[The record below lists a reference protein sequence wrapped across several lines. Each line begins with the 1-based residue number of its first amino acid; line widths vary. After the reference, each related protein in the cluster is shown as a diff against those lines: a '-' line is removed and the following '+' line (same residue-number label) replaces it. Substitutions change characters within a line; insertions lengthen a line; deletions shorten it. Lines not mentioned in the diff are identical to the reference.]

1 MTRILLLGAAGFIGW
16 HILSE
21 FGKVPEYELLC
32 IDRSGSRV
40 LPVPCLKLDLS
51 TTTPQELA
59 RVLTEL
65 SPTIIVNCA
74 GRTVG
79 RLNELVAAN
88 ISLVATLIEA
98 LVESNL
104 SARLIHLS
112 SAAEYGAVTDELPIS
127 EDHPPHPTSAY
138 AITKLAATQ
147 LLSQACADYDIDIM
161 ILRVFNPIGAGLPL
175 STVLG
180 RAASE
185 LRRAVINNAERITMG
200 DLSAYRDVIDV
211 RDVAKAV
218 ACAAKAPRQTQN
230 IFNVGSGRAVQVR
243 EMVRSLAA
251 LAGFQGDIAEV
262 THGSPR
268 SAKVAW
274 QQADLSH
281 IHDALSWQPTF
292 ELSTSLKWLWEQ
304 GL

>member
-1 MTRILLLGAAGFIGW
+1 MTRLLLLGATGFIGW
-16 HILSE
+16 HVLVE
-21 FGKVPEYELLC
+21 FGKVPDYELLC
-32 IDRSGSRV
+32 IDRSGSQV
-40 LPVPCLKLDLS
+40 LPILCLKLDLS
-51 TTTPQELA
+51 TCTPQDLA
-59 RVLTEL
+59 QVLTEF
-65 SPTIIVNCA
+65 SPTLIVNCA

-79 RLNELVAAN
+79 RMNELVAAN

-98 LVESNL
+98 LVESHL

-112 SAAEYGAVTDELPIS
+112 SAAEYGAVTQGLPIS

-147 LLSQACADYDIDIM
+147 LLSQACDDYDMDII

-175 STVLG
+175 STVVG

-185 LRRAVINNAERITMG
+185 LHRAVINNADRITMG

-243 EMVRSLAA
+243 EMVETLAQ

-268 SAKVAW
+268 SAKVTW
-274 QQADLSH
+274 QQADLSR
-281 IHDALSWQPTF
+281 IQDALAWQPTYD
-292 ELSTSLKWLWEQ
+292 LATSLKWLLERR
-304 GL
+304 L